1 MKAAHAERFPQPDMQ
16 SIVSPR
22 FKLDISGFNIFL
34 RGQQKNMTLKDF
46 YRKEKHIALHAQ
58 SRRFRIVKYC
68 VLLAVAVGMYAWKGL
83 AATGLL
89 FLGLFFASICLHFFF
104 RWKTEAW
111 TKSWGLYKRI
121 PFEGE

>member
-1 MKAAHAERFPQPDMQ
+1 MMT
-16 SIVSPR
+16 
-22 FKLDISGFNIFL
+22 FKE
-34 RGQQKNMTLKDF
+34 F
-46 YRKEKHIALHAQ
+46 YRKEKYIALHAQ

-68 VLLAVAVGMYAWKGL
+68 VLLAVAVGVYVWKGW

-89 FLGLFFASICLHFFF
+89 FFLLFATGICLHFFF

>member
-1 MKAAHAERFPQPDMQ
+1 MT
-16 SIVSPR
+16 
-22 FKLDISGFNIFL
+22 FKE
-34 RGQQKNMTLKDF
+34 F
-46 YRKEKHIALHAQ
+46 YRKEKYIALHAQ

-68 VLLAVAVGMYAWKGL
+68 VLLAVAVVVYVWKGL

-89 FLGLFFASICLHFFF
+89 FLLLFIASICLHVFF
-104 RWKTEAW
+104 RWKTEGW

>member
-1 MKAAHAERFPQPDMQ
+1 MMT
-16 SIVSPR
+16 
-22 FKLDISGFNIFL
+22 FKE
-34 RGQQKNMTLKDF
+34 F
-46 YRKEKHIALHAQ
+46 YRREKCIALHAQ

-68 VLLAVAVGMYAWKGL
+68 VLLAVAVGVYVWKGW

-89 FLGLFFASICLHFFF
+89 FFLLFATGICLHFFF
-104 RWKTEAW
+104 RWKTEGW